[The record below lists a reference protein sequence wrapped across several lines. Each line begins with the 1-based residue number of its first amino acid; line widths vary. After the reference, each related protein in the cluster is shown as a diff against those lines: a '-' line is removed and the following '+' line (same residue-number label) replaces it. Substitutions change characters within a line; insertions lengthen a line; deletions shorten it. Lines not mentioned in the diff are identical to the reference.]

1 MAMTDEFLE
10 YRTMEGMSTKHL
22 LIKNP
27 EPKGLVVILPGAN
40 NLSEIP
46 VLYLIRKGVSDE
58 GYDTLNVDYEG
69 LLDRDLNKEVLFD
82 RLISMVKGLVN
93 QYVETYG
100 ETEVSIVG
108 RSLGSIIGAR
118 MSAETEEPF
127 KKVVYISPTGLTIE
141 ELKTGE
147 GLMFTSYAD
156 EYMDEAAIEKV
167 KGWEGIELHLYN
179 GADHSLEREG
189 DLDGTIDVIRDVVKR
204 SVEYLT
210 S

>member
-1 MAMTDEFLE
+1 MTDVFLE

-22 LIKNP
+22 LIKHP
-27 EPKGLVVILPGAN
+27 EAKGLIVILPGAN
-40 NLSEIP
+40 NLSDIP
-46 VLYLIRKGVSDE
+46 VLYLIRKGVSDK

-69 LLDRDLNKEVLFD
+69 ILDRDLDREVLFD
-82 RLISMVKGLVN
+82 RLISMVKGLIN

-118 MSAETEEPF
+118 LYWETENPF
-127 KKVVYISPTGLTIE
+127 KRVAYISPTNLTIE
-141 ELKTGE
+141 ELKAGE

-156 EYMDEAAIEKV
+156 EYMDEAAVEKV
-167 KGWEGIELHLYN
+167 KGLEGVDLHVYN
-179 GADHSLEREG
+179 GADHSLE
-189 DLDGTIDVIRDVVKR
+189 LDGNLDATIDVIRDVVKR